1 MQTTVASSNTV
12 ALDFGRALFGP
23 IGGLIF
29 SAMVAISCLGALQ
42 GADNARSIAPIL
54 SFFRF
59 DIVFVGGLFT
69 SARLV
74 YASGQEG
81 FLPSFFGQLHSRL
94 KTPLNATAL
103 HATLT
108 ILFIAVGGGFRSLI
122 NFCES
127 EGLIVIVGWLSCII
141 FRQCSWVGILLLD
154 RKQHLG
160 ISYTM
165 LKRCRQVCSLLVLR
179 VKEPSLDRPYKTWL
193 ITPLIFSGVRLLDN
207 FCENPSND
215 ILRSHYSSYSCP
227 LLPLPW
233 KRSQP
238 SVKAPLASFP
248 CKAADRHPADP

>member
-141 FRQCSWVGILLLD
+141 SSDSVAGWGFYFLTVSNILVYPTRCSNAG
-154 RKQHLG
+154 G
-160 ISYTM
+160 
-165 LKRCRQVCSLLVLR
+165 
-179 VKEPSLDRPYKTWL
+179 
-193 ITPLIFSGVRLLDN
+193 
-207 FCENPSND
+207 
-215 ILRSHYSSYSCP
+215 RSVAFSSYE
-227 LLPLPW
+227 
-233 KRSQP
+233 
-238 SVKAPLASFP
+238 
-248 CKAADRHPADP
+248 